1 MEVYKMTERTRRMLA
16 DLDERAR
23 PYFEDFF
30 NRLDSSIGDGQYIAF
45 EGRRT
50 LLVQE
55 AYHAQGR
62 ETLEIVNKKRAAAG
76 LYLLRSEKDNYII
89 TWTLKSKHIDGPET
103 CFPLTAP
110 EIRHG
115 ILRIFNGSLKLSGTV
130 PGNAGLFAERTG
142 NRRTGR
148 IMKLGYNWGI
158 K

>member
-1 MEVYKMTERTRRMLA
+1 MTERTRRMLA

-23 PYFEDFF
+23 PKFEEFF

-76 LYLLRSEKDNYII
+76 LYQLRSEKDNYII
-89 TWTLKSKHIDGPET
+89 TWTLKSKHIDGLAMDVIPVDGAGNPTWDLAHFQRQFDIIRDCGLKSGLVCGADWKPADWPHYET
-103 CFPLTAP
+103 
-110 EIRHG
+110 
-115 ILRIFNGSLKLSGTV
+115 V
-130 PGNAGLFAERTG
+130 
-142 NRRTGR
+142 
-148 IMKLGYNWGI
+148 
-158 K
+158 